1 MRAEFDGPTFTRAA
15 TIAATSS
22 SNHEIDLV
30 WTTGAA
36 VRRYDRGT
44 GEPFDEVLDL
54 SPSSVRLQRLNNG
67 APLLDMH
74 ASGSLERIIGVVV
87 PGSVRLTATEGRAS
101 VRLSK
106 RKELAGIVQDIR
118 DGIIRN
124 ISVGYRVHK
133 VEKTAASAGQVAQY
147 RAVDWEPVEVSMVAV
162 PADPGA
168 RVRTDLQP
176 NFSTETAAHV
186 CINPPGP
193 QLDQKSSSNMNFPTV
208 RLGIEDH
215 EKRGAAIVDAI
226 LHRADPGQ
234 FPATPAAR
242 EFAGLSLVSMA
253 RDFLEAQGVNVRGL
267 SKMEIATR
275 ALDPNAFLR
284 DGGSM
289 ATGDF
294 PSILA
299 NVLNKQLRAGYA
311 YAPPTWRPFTR
322 VVPAPDFKKMSRVL
336 LSEAPALEQVAEGSE
351 YPRGGMSDAAESYAI
366 ATYGKIISITR
377 QTIINDDI
385 DAFARLPRA
394 MGIQAAQLE
403 SDLVWS
409 QILANPVLNQDGVA
423 LFDPAHRNVAASG
436 SGINVVAVGAGRA
449 AMENQT
455 GLDGSTVLAA
465 EPKFLIVP
473 KAMQTQAEQFVGRIR
488 PQIAAAVVPESMRKL
503 EIICEARLD
512 NGIAGKNG
520 VPAIAGSPTTWYL
533 ASEPGL
539 VDTVELAY
547 LDGDEGVFTETKMGF
562 DIDGMDV
569 KVRMDVGAKVIDF
582 RGLFKNAGQ

>member
-1 MRAEFDGPTFTRAA
+1 MRAEHELPTFTRGA

-44 GEPFDEVLDL
+44 GEEFDEVLDL

-74 ASGSLERIIGVVV
+74 ASGSLEGIIGAVI

-106 RKELAGIVQDIR
+106 RREVGGIVQDIR
-118 DGIIRN
+118 DGILRN
-124 ISVGYRVHK
+124 VSVGYRIHK
-133 VEKTAASAGQVAQY
+133 VEKTAASAGRVAQF
-147 RAVDWEPVEVSMVAV
+147 RAVDWEPVELSIVAV

-168 RVRTDLQP
+168 QVRSDLQS
-176 NFSTETAAHV
+176 NFAIEAAAQARDSSPELSPTSTTT
-186 CINPPGP
+186 
-193 QLDQKSSSNMNFPTV
+193 MNFPTI
-208 RLGIEDH
+208 RLGIEDV

-226 LHRADPGQ
+226 LHRADPEK

-242 EFAGLSLVSMA
+242 EYVGRSLLDIA
-253 RDFLEAQGVNVRGL
+253 RDFLEARGVNARGL

-275 ALDPNAFLR
+275 AMDPATFLR
-284 DGGSM
+284 NGGSM
-289 ATGDF
+289 STGDF

-299 NVLNKQLRAGYA
+299 NVLNKTLRQGYA

-322 VVPAPDFKKMSRVL
+322 VVPAPDFKRMSRVL
-336 LSEAPALEQVAEGSE
+336 LSEAPALEQVNEGSE

-366 ATYGKIISITR
+366 ATYGKIISVTR

-409 QILANPVLNQDGVA
+409 QILSNPTLDQDGVA
-423 LFDPAHRNVAASG
+423 LFDPAHSNVAVSG
-436 SGINVVAVGAGRA
+436 SGINVVAVGAGRT
-449 AMENQT
+449 AMERQT
-455 GLDGSTVLAA
+455 GLDGTTVLAA

-473 KAMQTQAEQFVGRIR
+473 KAMQTQAEQFVGHIR
-488 PQIAAAVVPESMRKL
+488 PQVSAAVVPESMRKL
-503 EIICEARLD
+503 QIICEPRLD
-512 NGIAGKNG
+512 NGIAAKNG
-520 VPAIAGSPTTWYL
+520 VPAISGSSTAWYL
-533 ASEPGL
+533 ATEPGL
-539 VDTVELAY
+539 CDVVELAY
-547 LDGDEGVFTETKMGF
+547 LDGDEGVFTETRMGF
-562 DIDGMDV
+562 DVDGMDV

-582 RGLFKNAGQ
+582 RGLFKNPGQ